1 MVSWDRTPLGL
12 KTAAPCQPRAALAAE
27 GSERRWNPLTFGVPA
42 LHREAERD
50 TTGSLSRQRLL
61 HTLIGRIVQGKR
73 RCAATLRLIHRLIVK
88 LWLTLRSY
96 CGKRAARRHR
106 IFGEPRKSCCFAG
119 LRAVV
124 RRSIAVSEDCCCQRV
139 GGPVAGT
146 GGDVG
151 LSYCF

>member
-27 GSERRWNPLTFGVPA
+27 GSERRWNPRYLRVPA

-61 HTLIGRIVQGKR
+61 HTLIGRVVQGKR
-73 RCAATLRLIHRLIVK
+73 RWAATLHLIHRVTVK

-106 IFGEPRKSCCFAG
+106 IFGEPRKSYCFAG

-139 GGPVAGT
+139 GRPAAGT
-146 GGDVG
+146 GRDAEF
-151 LSYCF
+151 SHSF